1 MPHNWNP
8 SDYVMV
14 ITAASTGLFTGICS
28 IIAAWKAT
36 KSDNKSS
43 IVVEKA
49 DINGQKLDDIHA
61 LTNGNLVSTYIFYL
75 IKMKDDK
82 TFYSYG
88 VELVATDN
96 IFSIKTLTDVIIKAL
111 ANFTF
116 QMTNES
122 AKEVNLDGGDLGR
135 ASEKIHL
142 TK

>member
-61 LTNGNLVSTYIFYL
+61 LTNGNLSKTQNELDYERKRRVFL
-75 IKMKDDK
+75 DK
-82 TFYSYG
+82 
-88 VELVATDN
+88 VLMELADKCPAGLLDEAK
-96 IFSIKTLTDVIIKAL
+96 KTVMEKEAAIGKRRRSDL
-111 ANFTF
+111 
-116 QMTNES
+116 ES
-122 AKEVNLDGGDLGR
+122 N
-135 ASEKIHL
+135 
-142 TK
+142 